1 MLYWKNDGE
10 LLRKSIAVSEKAIL
24 AENPAATDLIDYNEY
39 HMARQEKTKYTIIAA
54 IVLFVIGLIF
64 FSKLIIAFIF
74 SLGGFFYPKYKVQDL
89 ITKRKA
95 ELQLQFKDALYSLTS
110 SLGVG
115 RSLESAFKTA
125 LNDLRVLY
133 PDENT
138 YIIKEFGYICRKIEL
153 NEPVET
159 ALLDFAERSGLE
171 DIKNFAEVM
180 VICKRTGGNLVQVV
194 KNTSAILSDKI
205 EISQEIEL
213 LFTKQKYEQKIL
225 NIMPIVFIG
234 LVKFGGSGYMDSLYT
249 SIKGYLL
256 MALALGILIAAS
268 VVSKKIFDIKV

>member
-1 MLYWKNDGE
+1 M
-10 LLRKSIAVSEKAIL
+10 
-24 AENPAATDLIDYNEY
+24 
-39 HMARQEKTKYTIIAA
+39 
-54 IVLFVIGLIF
+54 
-64 FSKLIIAFIF
+64 
-74 SLGGFFYPKYKVQDL
+74 
-89 ITKRKA
+89 
-95 ELQLQFKDALYSLTS
+95 
-110 SLGVG
+110 G

-213 LFTKQKYEQKIL
+213 LLTKQKYEQKIL